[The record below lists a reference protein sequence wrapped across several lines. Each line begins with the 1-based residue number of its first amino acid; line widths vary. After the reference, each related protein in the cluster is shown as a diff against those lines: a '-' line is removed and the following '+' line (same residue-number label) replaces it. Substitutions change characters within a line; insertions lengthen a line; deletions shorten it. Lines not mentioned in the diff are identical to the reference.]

1 MSLKVSRTGQVAL
14 PTGFLIAATA
24 ASNSVPLP
32 TPSSGA
38 KIIEFKPRE
47 RDREAYQEARI
58 RYLRSIIS
66 DQSKPF
72 NTRMDALAQVA
83 MIDRKRA

>member
-1 MSLKVSRTGQVAL
+1 MGRKCL
-14 PTGFLIAATA
+14 
-24 ASNSVPLP
+24 PLP
-32 TPSSGA
+32 TPSPGA
-38 KIIEFKPRE
+38 KIIQFRPRE
-47 RDREAYQEARI
+47 RDREAYQDARI

-72 NTRMDALAQVA
+72 ETRMDALAQVA

>member
-1 MSLKVSRTGQVAL
+1 MSRKYL
-14 PTGFLIAATA
+14 
-24 ASNSVPLP
+24 PLP

-38 KIIEFKPRE
+38 KIIQFRPKE
-47 RDREAYQEARI
+47 RDREAYREARI

-66 DQSKPF
+66 DQTKPF
-72 NTRMDALAQVA
+72 DTRMDALVQVA